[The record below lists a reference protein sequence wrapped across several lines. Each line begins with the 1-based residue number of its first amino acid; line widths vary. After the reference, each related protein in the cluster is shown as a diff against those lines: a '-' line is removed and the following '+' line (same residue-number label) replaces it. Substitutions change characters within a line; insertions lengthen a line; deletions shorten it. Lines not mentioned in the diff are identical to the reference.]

1 MQQFYVNILDSGLEY
16 CALWYLYYAVCGTKE
31 TNNIKKMLIAVGTI
45 CGFCWLSL
53 YIDNYILKCTGYAVI
68 GLLPAFLFNG
78 KWHIKGI
85 LSLVESIIQF
95 AGELVVVGLL
105 SEIYNFTTLPL
116 SIGLYTMSV
125 VYSRLCGF
133 FTTVL
138 FSQMLKKR
146 LMLFYKIS
154 AKKMLFLVGLIM
166 GSIFVLN
173 TLFHE
178 MMDQANDSEFVTFF
192 CSICVV
198 CVLNLYL
205 LFNEFE
211 VIEKKLL
218 EQKITYVEKMQKIQE
233 ENWKK
238 ISEKTSK
245 LWILAHDVKN
255 FLLLI
260 QGQLLRQETDQAQ
273 IELNKYLGQFKE
285 VQCINSGILMLDTVI
300 AAKEELAKEHDIHFQ
315 CAVFL
320 EEELKINPVDIAMAI
335 ANAADNAIE
344 AASKIMNPF
353 QRSVIVE
360 VKTISGYLHILVE
373 NTIAEPVIIKENNI
387 DTTKNSKELHGFG
400 LKSIEMLT
408 SKYHGKMILHSANGR
423 FCITM
428 VFKNE
433 QIDE

>member
-1 MQQFYVNILDSGLEY
+1 MQQFYVNIFANILECY
-16 CALWYLYYAVCGTKE
+16 AWWYLYYS
-31 TNNIKKMLIAVGTI
+31 I
-45 CGFCWLSL
+45 CGLRKINMLTRIFLFCATIGGFLYLSSNVGS
-53 YIDNYILKCTGYAVI
+53 YVVRCIGYAMV
-68 GLLPAFLFNG
+68 GLLPAYMFNG

-85 LSLVESIIQF
+85 LSITETIIQF
-95 AGELVVVGLL
+95 SGELLIVGSL
-105 SEIYNFTTLPL
+105 SGMYNFATLPL
-116 SIGLYTMSV
+116 PIGLYTMSV
-125 VYSRLCGF
+125 IYSRLFGILG
-133 FTTVL
+133 TL
-138 FSQMLKKR
+138 FVSQILKKR
-146 LMLFYKIS
+146 LTLFYRVP
-154 AKKMLFLVGLIM
+154 AKTVLLFVGLII

-233 ENWKK
+233 ENWQK

-300 AAKEELAKEHDIHFQ
+300 SAKEELAKEHDIHFR

-344 AASKIMNPF
+344 ATSKIMNPS

-373 NTIAEPVIIKENNI
+373 NTIAGPVVIKENNI
-387 DTTKNSKELHGFG
+387 DTTKSSKELHGFG

-423 FCITM
+423 FCNTM